1 MTEFNQNEQIP
12 VQTAGKSSS
21 MKFFLFGFLFALIL
35 IAIGGGA
42 YFIGQK
48 QADNNN
54 LETTPKAVATPAPTK
69 SPTANI
75 SSQEEVLTPDQIK
88 SRIIEAIEK
97 KEFEKLSGL
106 MESEVTLILHAT
118 ECCGPMTK
126 SEAVDQTKSY
136 LAQAVSPWDFSDSNP
151 INSAVKEAYPQN
163 YNDIVGNSKNEY
175 LIGIELSDDNKIQ
188 RIAMS
193 VSYKLLIQ

>member
-1 MTEFNQNEQIP
+1 
-12 VQTAGKSSS
+12 

-106 MESEVTLILHAT
+106 MESEVTVILHAT